1 MRECVSST
9 RQLDSGRFRAG
20 ELLSVADRP
29 FVVGSF
35 SAGSNVT
42 GIASDTR
49 ALSLL
54 LHKYGALAVFDYAA
68 AAVRQ

>member
-1 MRECVSST
+1 M
-9 RQLDSGRFRAG
+9 RAG
-20 ELLSVADRP
+20 ELLAASARP

-49 ALSLL
+49 ALSVL
-54 LHKYGALAVFDYAA
+54 LHKYGALAAFDYAA
-68 AAVRQ
+68 AAVRSLAAALGQVR